1 MESPW
6 APAHGYEEVSMP
18 NRSRRSSFAVRLLTS
33 GPMATTVLLGFA
45 CGSMGGLFFC
55 SAIGWL

>member
-1 MESPW
+1 MRALARIVEG
-6 APAHGYEEVSMP
+6 ASMSD
-18 NRSRRSSFAVRLLTS
+18 RSHRLSFAVRLLTS

-45 CGSMGGLFFC
+45 CGSVGGLFFC

>member
-1 MESPW
+1 
-6 APAHGYEEVSMP
+6 MP
-18 NRSRRSSFAVRLLTS
+18 DRSRHSNVAARVLTS

-45 CGSMGGLFFC
+45 CGSIGGLFFC

>member
-1 MESPW
+1 
-6 APAHGYEEVSMP
+6 MP
-18 NRSRRSSFAVRLLTS
+18 DQPRRSSFTVRLLTS

-45 CGSMGGLFFC
+45 CGSVGGLFFC

>member
-1 MESPW
+1 
-6 APAHGYEEVSMP
+6 MP
-18 NRSRRSSFAVRLLTS
+18 DRSNRQGFAIRVLTS

-45 CGSMGGLFFC
+45 CGSVGGLFFC

>member
-1 MESPW
+1 MG
-6 APAHGYEEVSMP
+6 AAHGYEGVSMP